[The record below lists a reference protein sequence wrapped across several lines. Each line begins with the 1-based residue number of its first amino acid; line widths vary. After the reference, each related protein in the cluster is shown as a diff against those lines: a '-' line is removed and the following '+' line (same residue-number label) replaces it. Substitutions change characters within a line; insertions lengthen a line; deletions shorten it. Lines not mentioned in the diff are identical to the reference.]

1 MIKLSAGVKKQLI
14 DLFNEKEI
22 GIEGNILKLI
32 ELDDVDT
39 EFNEYINTCIENDR
53 QTRVKRLEIT
63 KKVQQQNTEL
73 TELDKE
79 NKKILKE
86 LKSTLESVEES
97 KRKIVLQ
104 NQELI
109 EGKEE
114 NERITKILQ
123 EEMDRTEQSK
133 NEAENAKQIALND
146 LDVLQRKTQTELMG
160 NIVKVALGVIMFISI
175 VTTGMYVFSI
185 LIGKEVDKI
194 GPAWTNMF
202 GILLTNAFSIVGT
215 IMGVKYATKELE
227 KKS

>member
-22 GIEGNILKLI
+22 GLEGNILKLI

-53 QTRVKRLEIT
+53 ETRVKRLEIT

-123 EEMDRTEQSK
+123 EEMERTEQAK
-133 NEAENAKQIALND
+133 IEAENAKQIALND
-146 LDVLQRKTQTELMG
+146 LDILQRKTQTELMG

-175 VTTGMYVFSI
+175 VTTGMYVFSM
-185 LIGKEVDKI
+185 LVNKEVDKI

-215 IMGVKYATKELE
+215 IMGVKYATKESE
-227 KKS
+227 KK